1 MLKVVGVGYCDSYET
16 VGPSFSLDTPPHESN
31 LLVSDQLTIKPDT
44 VPSCRSARRSGLRR
58 STAVTNDQ
66 HKELPLLIRQRGT
79 HGLSRLHKSKASP
92 TSALHRA
99 PLQRIPLSSSA
110 INLSGDLCLGLQ
122 TEARPLCGEGIAS
135 PACLAIGIIGRC
147 NGVVA
152 FWLKVASSSLAAV
165 TFVHRSCD
173 PDNASRSARC
183 TCVNFDLV
191 SAKSRGA
198 EPLCERLARRR

>member
-16 VGPSFSLDTPPHESN
+16 VGPSLSLDTPPHESN

-58 STAVTNDQ
+58 STAVTYDQ

-110 INLSGDLCLGLQ
+110 INLSGISASVSRLKRGHCAERNSKPRMPGNRYHRQVQWCRCFLVEGRFVKLGRRDV
-122 TEARPLCGEGIAS
+122 RPPVL
-135 PACLAIGIIGRC
+135 
-147 NGVVA
+147 
-152 FWLKVASSSLAAV
+152 
-165 TFVHRSCD
+165 RS
-173 PDNASRSARC
+173 R
-183 TCVNFDLV
+183 
-191 SAKSRGA
+191 
-198 EPLCERLARRR
+198 